1 MWLPVQGLISADTYF
16 LQSTPYN
23 TVTAPGDSVRSITAT
38 AYQYRD
44 NSLFYQAGRGFTP
57 DNQVTPDLA
66 APGVNLLI
74 PLRGGG
80 FGTGSWSSLAAAI
93 TAGAAALMLEWA
105 IVRGNIPYASGNI
118 VKYALQK
125 GADRDENVNYPNPGW
140 GYGRL
145 DLYHTF
151 EILK

>member
-1 MWLPVQGLISADTYF
+1 
-16 LQSTPYN
+16 
-23 TVTAPGDSVRSITAT
+23 
-38 AYQYRD
+38 
-44 NSLFYQAGRGFTP
+44 
-57 DNQVTPDLA
+57 
-66 APGVNLLI
+66 
-74 PLRGGG
+74 
-80 FGTGSWSSLAAAI
+80 
-93 TAGAAALMLEWA
+93 MLEWA

>member
-80 FGTGSWSSLAAAI
+80 FGTRFREQPGSSHHRGGSSSD
-93 TAGAAALMLEWA
+93 AGVGHCQRKYPLCIGKYCKICSAE
-105 IVRGNIPYASGNI
+105 RGRQG
-118 VKYALQK
+118 
-125 GADRDENVNYPNPGW
+125 
-140 GYGRL
+140 
-145 DLYHTF
+145 
-151 EILK
+151 